1 MPSFKD
7 KKKDKK
13 KDNKVMKSFRFSAS
27 IESMLK
33 YIAEKDGRSETKELE
48 YLIRQRYV
56 MMKEIENNGGIIV

>member
-1 MPSFKD
+1 MPSFKN
-7 KKKDKK
+7 KKKDK
-13 KDNKVMKSFRFSAS
+13 KVMKSFRFSAS

-56 MMKEIENNGGIIV
+56 MMKDIENNGGIIV